1 MKQKWKGEEYK
12 KLVWKCASA
21 TTVQYFDRAMDKL
34 KKLDEEAYDYLR
46 KIPAQHWSRSHFSGN
61 VILYSVALFAF
72 NNYLIKCLFLVPM
85 VLLNVGRA
93 HCDVLLNNL
102 CEVFNRQ
109 LLDGRDAPILTALEF
124 VREYLMKRI
133 IIP

>member
-1 MKQKWKGEEYK
+1 
-12 KLVWKCASA
+12 
-21 TTVQYFDRAMDKL
+21 
-34 KKLDEEAYDYLR
+34 
-46 KIPAQHWSRSHFSGN
+46 
-61 VILYSVALFAF
+61 
-72 NNYLIKCLFLVPM
+72 M

-133 IIP
+133 VNVQKVIAKSQGPLTPAATKLFDAIKHDATFYTVNCYLFKSLLNL